1 MLSVNMS
8 ETKKCDDDVDA
19 ILEYLAMSTIIHNV
33 CTCERLRTCVWFDSE
48 QMCRFDKK
56 KREKRD
62 VNILMDFKSDNNN
75 NKPHTQHIQQIT
87 SIIK

>member
-8 ETKKCDDDVDA
+8 ETKKCDDDVDT

-56 KREKRD
+56 KEKRD